1 MPSFSEWQ
9 EHLDT
14 LNPLDWSQGNQPA
27 VQTLMPHPTPAL
39 RQVGVELE
47 IAGLERFEAQEVVR
61 ALSARAWWV
70 EEDCSIPRVNHC
82 PCANGCQ
89 HTCECECEES
99 FPVVRVVRWTVDI
112 VRACTTY
119 YVYPFTVRL
128 CKIGPDLERCFL
140 SPTYPVSIPHP
151 ILWVV
156 SCVMH
161 DKDAGNFLQPGEVP
175 EDWECNCDV
184 CTGRHDCCPCC
195 NHRCYCETCDGVEVV
210 SPPFKTPAGFAKLE
224 QVCIALFRAGG
235 RAQNGDSSD
244 PNHCTGLHVHV
255 DARDLTLHEAAQI
268 RKAFHTEGIYRLQA
282 EHPSILPDFRIGCVW
297 ATLANDVGLSDAR
310 YRACNLRALQRHG
323 TIEFRCGYLG
333 LNAEEG
339 HDYDPVKAARAIRLY
354 VEAVR
359 EWFEDTLEILRE
371 VTPQNQ
377 AEPLTTKLG
386 EVYKHRLAYEF
397 AEVKHFRMIRESE
410 ACYYRSAH
418 RCYSYVR
425 PTPGFAPGQ
434 YIVYTG
440 SSTIPSGVRTEIT
453 RREGPLVHLPPILE
467 ITNEDLVALNEGGGT
482 R

>member
-89 HTCECECEES
+89 HECDCECERD
-99 FPVVRVVRWTVDI
+99 PLVQADRWAVDAA
-112 VRACTTY
+112 REPY
-119 YVYPFTVRL
+119 LGYVHPFTVRL
-128 CKIGPDLERCFL
+128 CKISYYRERCFL

-184 CTGRHDCCPCC
+184 CTGRHKCCPCQHEC
-195 NHRCYCETCDGVEVV
+195 NCGSCDGAEVV

-224 QVCIALFRAGG
+224 QVCIALFLAGG

-282 EHPSILPDFRIGCVW
+282 EHPSILPAFRIGCIW
-297 ATLANDVGLSDAR
+297 ASLANDVGLSDAR

-359 EWFEDTLEILRE
+359 EWFEETLEVLRE
-371 VTPQNQ
+371 VTPQPQ
-377 AEPLTTKLG
+377 AAPLTFRL
-386 EVYKHRLAYEF
+386 EELYKQRLAYEF
-397 AEVKHFRMIRESE
+397 AEVLRFRILRESE
-410 ACYYRSAH
+410 ACF
-418 RCYSYVR
+418 YSR
-425 PTPGFAPGQ
+425 PIPGFAPGQ